1 MSEDKV
7 SSISHSRTLDE
18 MADFWDTHSLAD
30 YDEQTVEVEMTFDTA
45 TRRSIVKI
53 EPELMADISRVA
65 RERKIST
72 QTLINV
78 WLRQYVDR
86 LLIPQAAEA
95 QEPGGAG

>member
-30 YDEQTVEVEMTFDTA
+30 YDEQTYEVEMAFDPA
-45 TRRSIVKI
+45 ARHSIVNI
-53 EPELMADISRVA
+53 EPELMADISRLA
-65 RERKIST
+65 RERKVST

-78 WLRQYVDR
+78 WLRQYVDG
-86 LLIPQAAEA
+86 LLLSQTAGPQ
-95 QEPGGAG
+95 